1 MAHESV
7 RDSGLVRAAT
17 DLFADL
23 SDLIQKEIRLARAEI
38 VHKLTLQVRGGVWM
52 AIAGVLGFF
61 AVIFLLEGVVFA
73 IAAAGIAVYWACFIV
88 AGALLLIAAGA
99 FISGRS
105 QAEAEFA
112 PRTTR
117 QLGATLRT
125 AKEQLR

>member
-38 VHKLTLQVRGGVWM
+38 VHKLTLGVRGGIWM
-52 AIAGVLGFF
+52 AVAGVLGFL
-61 AVIFLLEGVVFA
+61 AVIFVLEGAVFA
-73 IAAAGIAVYWACFIV
+73 IASTGIALYWACFIV
-88 AGALLLIAAGA
+88 AAGLLAIAAGA
-99 FISGRS
+99 FVSGRS

-112 PRTTR
+112 PRTRR

>member
-1 MAHESV
+1 MAHETL

-23 SDLIQKEIRLARAEI
+23 ADLIQKEIRLARAEI
-38 VHKLTLQVRGGVWM
+38 VHKLTLGVRGGVWM
-52 AIAGVLGFF
+52 AVAGVLGFL
-61 AVIFLLEGVVFA
+61 AVVFILEGAVFA
-73 IAAAGIAVYWACFIV
+73 IASTGLAVYWACFIV
-88 AGALLLIAAGA
+88 AAALLVIAAGA

>member
-1 MAHESV
+1 MAHESL

-38 VHKLTLQVRGGVWM
+38 VHKLTLGVRGGVWL
-52 AIAGVLGFF
+52 AVAGVLGFL
-61 AVIFLLEGVVFA
+61 AVIFVLEGAVFA
-73 IAAAGIAVYWACFIV
+73 IASAGIALHWACFIV
-88 AGALLLIAAGA
+88 AAALLLIAAGA

-112 PRTTR
+112 PRTAR

>member
-1 MAHESV
+1 MAHEPL

-38 VHKLTLQVRGGVWM
+38 VHKLSVNVRGGIFM
-52 AIAGVLGFF
+52 AVTGVIGFL
-61 AVIFLLEGVVFA
+61 AVIFLLEGIAFA
-73 IAAAGIAVYWACFIV
+73 IVAAGLAAYWACFIV
-88 AGALLLIAAGA
+88 AAGLLVVAAGA
-99 FISGRS
+99 FMTGRS
-105 QAEAEFA
+105 QAEAELA

>member
-1 MAHESV
+1 MAHEPL

-23 SDLIQKEIRLARAEI
+23 SALIQKEIRLARAEI
-38 VHKLTLQVRGGVWM
+38 VHKLSLNVRGGIFM
-52 AIAGVLGFF
+52 AAAGVLAFL
-61 AVIFLLEGVVFA
+61 ALIFVLEGIVFA
-73 IAAAGIAVYWACFIV
+73 IASAGLAAYWACFIV
-88 AGALLLIAAGA
+88 AAGLLVIATGV
-99 FISGRS
+99 FISGRA
-105 QAEAEFA
+105 QAEAELA

>member
-1 MAHESV
+1 MAHETL

-38 VHKLTLQVRGGVWM
+38 VHKLSLNVRGGIFM
-52 AIAGVLGFF
+52 AVAGVFGFL
-61 AVIFLLEGVVFA
+61 AVIFVLEAIAFA
-73 IAAAGIAVYWACFIV
+73 IASAGLAAHWACLIVAAGLLVIAAGIFLA
-88 AGALLLIAAGA
+88 
-99 FISGRS
+99 GRS
-105 QAEAEFA
+105 QADADLA

-117 QLGATLRT
+117 QFGATLRT

>member
-1 MAHESV
+1 MAHESI

-38 VHKLTLQVRGGVWM
+38 VHRLTLGVKGGVWM
-52 AIAGVLGFF
+52 AVAGVIGFL
-61 AVIFLLEGVVFA
+61 AVIFILEGVVFA
-73 IAAAGIAVYWACFIV
+73 IASLDIELYWACFIV
-88 AGALLLIAAGA
+88 AGALLVIAAAA
-99 FISGRS
+99 FFSGRS

-112 PRTTR
+112 PRTSR

>member
-1 MAHESV
+1 MAHEPL

-23 SDLIQKEIRLARAEI
+23 SDLIEKEIRLARAEI
-38 VHKLTLQVRGGVWM
+38 VHKLTLGVRGGVWM
-52 AIAGVLGFF
+52 AVAGVLGFL
-61 AVIFLLEGVVFA
+61 AVIFVLEGAVFA
-73 IAAAGIAVYWACFIV
+73 IASAGIALHWACFIV
-88 AGALLLIAAGA
+88 AAALLLIAAGA

-112 PRTTR
+112 PRTAR

>member
-1 MAHESV
+1 MAHESP

-38 VHKLTLQVRGGVWM
+38 VHKLTLGVRGGVWM
-52 AIAGVLGFF
+52 AVAGVLGFL
-61 AVIFLLEGVVFA
+61 AVIFVLEGAVFA
-73 IAAAGIAVYWACFIV
+73 IASTGIALYGACFIV
-88 AGALLLIAAGA
+88 AATLLLIAAGA

-112 PRTTR
+112 PRTAR

>member
-1 MAHESV
+1 MAHEPK
-7 RDSGLVRAAT
+7 RDAGLVRAAT

-38 VHKLTLQVRGGVWM
+38 VHRLTLGMRGGVWM
-52 AIAGVLGFF
+52 AVAGVLGFL
-61 AVIFLLEGVVFA
+61 AVIFALEGVVFA
-73 IAAAGIAVYWACFIV
+73 IASAGLAVYWACFIV
-88 AGALLLIAAGA
+88 AAALLLIAAVA

-112 PRTTR
+112 PRSAR

>member
-1 MAHESV
+1 MAHESP

-23 SDLIQKEIRLARAEI
+23 SDLIEKEIRLARAEI
-38 VHKLTLQVRGGVWM
+38 VHKLTLGVRGGVWM
-52 AIAGVLGFF
+52 AVAGVLGFL
-61 AVIFLLEGVVFA
+61 AVIFVLEGAVFA
-73 IAAAGIAVYWACFIV
+73 IASTGIALYWACFIV
-88 AGALLLIAAGA
+88 AAVLLLIAAGA

-112 PRTTR
+112 PRTAR

>member
-1 MAHESV
+1 MAHESP

-38 VHKLTLQVRGGVWM
+38 VHKLTLGVRGGVWM
-52 AIAGVLGFF
+52 VVAGVLGFL
-61 AVIFLLEGVVFA
+61 AVIFVLEGAVFA
-73 IAAAGIAVYWACFIV
+73 IASTGIALYGACFIV
-88 AGALLLIAAGA
+88 AAALLLIAAGA

-112 PRTTR
+112 PRTAR

>member
-1 MAHESV
+1 MAHESP

-38 VHKLTLQVRGGVWM
+38 VHKLTLGVRGGVWM
-52 AIAGVLGFF
+52 AVAGVLGFL
-61 AVIFLLEGVVFA
+61 AVIFVLEGAVFA
-73 IAAAGIAVYWACFIV
+73 IASTGIALYGACFIV
-88 AGALLLIAAGA
+88 AAALLLIAAGA

-112 PRTTR
+112 PRTAR

>member
-1 MAHESV
+1 MAHESP
-7 RDSGLVRAAT
+7 RDSGLVRAVT

-23 SDLIQKEIRLARAEI
+23 SDLIEKEIRLARAEI
-38 VHKLTLQVRGGVWM
+38 VHRLTLGVRGGVWM
-52 AIAGVLGFF
+52 AVAGVLGFL
-61 AVIFLLEGVVFA
+61 AVIFVLEGAVLA
-73 IAAAGIAVYWACFIV
+73 IASTGIALYWACFMV
-88 AGALLLIAAGA
+88 AAALLLIAAGA

-112 PRTTR
+112 PRTAR

>member
-1 MAHESV
+1 MAHESL

-38 VHKLTLQVRGGVWM
+38 VHKLTLGVRGGVWM
-52 AIAGVLGFF
+52 AVAGVVGFL
-61 AVIFLLEGVVFA
+61 AVIFILEGVVFA
-73 IAAAGIAVYWACFIV
+73 IASMDIELHWACFIV
-88 AGALLLIAAGA
+88 AAALLLIAAGA

-125 AKEQLR
+125 AKEQLK

>member
-1 MAHESV
+1 MANESL

-38 VHKLTLQVRGGVWM
+38 VHKLTLGVRGGVWM
-52 AIAGVLGFF
+52 AVGGVLGFL
-61 AVIFLLEGVVFA
+61 AAIFLLEGVAFA
-73 IAAAGIAVYWACFIV
+73 LVSAGLAAYWACFIV
-88 AGALLLIAAGA
+88 AAFLLAAATLA
-99 FISGRS
+99 FLSGRS
-105 QAEAEFA
+105 QAEAAFA
-112 PRTTR
+112 PRTVR

>member
-1 MAHESV
+1 MAHESI

-38 VHKLTLQVRGGVWM
+38 VHKLTLNVRGGIFM
-52 AIAGVLGFF
+52 AAAGVLGFL
-61 AVIFLLEGVVFA
+61 ALIFVLEGIAFA
-73 IAAAGIAVYWACFIV
+73 IASAGLGPYWACFIV
-88 AGALLLIAAGA
+88 AAGLLLIAAA
-99 FISGRS
+99 VFIAGRS
-105 QAEAEFA
+105 QAEADLA

>member
-1 MAHESV
+1 MAHESP

-23 SDLIQKEIRLARAEI
+23 SDLIEKEIRLARAEI
-38 VHKLTLQVRGGVWM
+38 VHKLTLGVRGGVWM
-52 AIAGVLGFF
+52 VVAGVLGFL
-61 AVIFLLEGVVFA
+61 AVIFVLEGAVFA
-73 IAAAGIAVYWACFIV
+73 IASTGIALYGACFIV
-88 AGALLLIAAGA
+88 AAALLLIAAGA

-105 QAEAEFA
+105 QAETEFA
-112 PRTTR
+112 PRTAR

>member
-1 MAHESV
+1 MAHESI

-38 VHKLTLQVRGGVWM
+38 VHRLTLGVKGGVWM
-52 AIAGVLGFF
+52 AAAGVIGFL
-61 AVIFLLEGVVFA
+61 AVIFILEGIVFA
-73 IAAAGIAVYWACFIV
+73 IASTGIAVHWACFIV
-88 AGALLLIAAGA
+88 AAALLLIAAGA

-112 PRTTR
+112 PRTAR

>member
-1 MAHESV
+1 MAHESL

-38 VHKLTLQVRGGVWM
+38 VHRLTLGVRGGVWM
-52 AIAGVLGFF
+52 AVAGVIGFL

-73 IAAAGIAVYWACFIV
+73 IASMDIEFHWACFIV
-88 AGALLLIAAGA
+88 AGALLVIAAAA

-112 PRTTR
+112 PRTSR

>member
-1 MAHESV
+1 MVHETL

-17 DLFADL
+17 DLFADM
-23 SDLIQKEIRLARAEI
+23 SDLVQKEIRLARTEI
-38 VHKLTLQVRGGVWM
+38 VHKLSLNVRAGVFM
-52 AIAGVLGFF
+52 AVAGVLGFL
-61 AVIFLLEGVVFA
+61 AVIFVLEGIVFA
-73 IAAAGIAVYWACFIV
+73 IASAGLAVYWACFIV
-88 AGALLLIAAGA
+88 AAGLLVIAAGV

-105 QAEAEFA
+105 QAEADLA

>member
-1 MAHESV
+1 MAHESL
-7 RDSGLVRAAT
+7 RESGLVRAAT

-38 VHKLTLQVRGGVWM
+38 VHKLSVNVRGGIFM
-52 AIAGVLGFF
+52 AVAGVIGFL
-61 AVIFLLEGVVFA
+61 AVIFLLEGIASA
-73 IAAAGIAVYWACFIV
+73 IVAAGLAAYWACFIV
-88 AGALLLIAAGA
+88 AAGLLVVAAGV
-99 FISGRS
+99 FMTGRS
-105 QAEAEFA
+105 QAEAELA

>member
-1 MAHESV
+1 MAHESP

-38 VHKLTLQVRGGVWM
+38 VHKLSVNVRGGIFM
-52 AIAGVLGFF
+52 AVAGVIGFL
-61 AVIFLLEGVVFA
+61 AVIFLLEGIASA
-73 IAAAGIAVYWACFIV
+73 IVAAGLAAYWACFIV
-88 AGALLLIAAGA
+88 AAGLLVVAAGV
-99 FISGRS
+99 FMTGRS
-105 QAEAEFA
+105 QAEAELA

>member
-1 MAHESV
+1 MAHETL

-17 DLFADL
+17 DLFADM
-23 SDLIQKEIRLARAEI
+23 SDLVQKEIRLARTEI
-38 VHKLTLQVRGGVWM
+38 VHKLSLNVRGGVFM
-52 AIAGVLGFF
+52 AVAGVLGFL
-61 AVIFLLEGVVFA
+61 AVIFVLEGIVFA
-73 IAAAGIAVYWACFIV
+73 IASAGLAVYWACFIV
-88 AGALLLIAAGA
+88 AAGLLVIAAGV

-105 QAEAEFA
+105 QAEADLA

>member
-38 VHKLTLQVRGGVWM
+38 VHRLTLTVRGGVWM
-52 AIAGVLGFF
+52 AVAGVIGFL
-61 AVIFLLEGVVFA
+61 AVIFVLEGIVFA
-73 IAAAGIAVYWACFIV
+73 IASAGLAVHWACFIV
-88 AGALLLIAAGA
+88 AAALLAIAAGA

-112 PRTTR
+112 PRTSR

-125 AKEQLR
+125 AKEQLT

>member
-1 MAHESV
+1 MAHESP

-23 SDLIQKEIRLARAEI
+23 SDLIEKEIRLARAEI
-38 VHKLTLQVRGGVWM
+38 VHKLTLGVRGGVWM
-52 AIAGVLGFF
+52 AVAGVLGFL
-61 AVIFLLEGVVFA
+61 AVIFVLEGAVFA
-73 IAAAGIAVYWACFIV
+73 IASTGIALYGACFIV
-88 AGALLLIAAGA
+88 AAALLLIAAGA

-112 PRTTR
+112 PRTAR

>member
-1 MAHESV
+1 MAHESP
-7 RDSGLVRAAT
+7 RDSGLVRAAS

-38 VHKLTLQVRGGVWM
+38 VHKLTLGVRGGVWM
-52 AIAGVLGFF
+52 AVAGVLGFL
-61 AVIFLLEGVVFA
+61 AVIFVLEGAVFA
-73 IAAAGIAVYWACFIV
+73 IASTGIALYGACFIV
-88 AGALLLIAAGA
+88 AAALLLIAAGA

-112 PRTTR
+112 PRTAR

>member
-1 MAHESV
+1 MAHESL
-7 RDSGLVRAAT
+7 RESGLVRAAT

-38 VHKLTLQVRGGVWM
+38 VHKLSVNVRGGIFM
-52 AIAGVLGFF
+52 AVAGVIGFL
-61 AVIFLLEGVVFA
+61 AVIFLLEGIAFA
-73 IAAAGIAVYWACFIV
+73 IVAAGLAAYRACFIV
-88 AGALLLIAAGA
+88 AAGLLVVAAGV
-99 FISGRS
+99 FMTGRS
-105 QAEAEFA
+105 QAEAELA